1 MVFVFRG
8 DLKTSHL
15 GQGKSP
21 SLFSAMA
28 SLYLL
33 ISSSVNFMVLED
45 WVFRSSLYG
54 LLAYIK
60 LHLRSGEYIKIVRAG
75 HAPMGLFTRGTRFK
89 WGAGIFESRYSPFYY
104 DSIFKKFQAA
114 PRLSDCQISR
124 KPINENENFLNHE

>member
-75 HAPMGLFTRGTRFK
+75 HAPMGLFTRGIRFK
-89 WGAGIFESRYSPFYY
+89 WGAGIFESRYYPFIMIH
-104 DSIFKKFQAA
+104 SLKNLKRLQGLVTFKYLGSLETKT
-114 PRLSDCQISR
+114 RM
-124 KPINENENFLNHE
+124 FLNNE